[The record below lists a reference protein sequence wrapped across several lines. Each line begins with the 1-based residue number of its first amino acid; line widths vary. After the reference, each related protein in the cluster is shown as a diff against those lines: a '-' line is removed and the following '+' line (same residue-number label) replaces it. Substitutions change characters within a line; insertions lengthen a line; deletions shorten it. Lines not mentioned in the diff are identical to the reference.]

1 MYITLKP
8 MWFISPSKAVSI
20 CLQVERR
27 EKDNNRSI
35 NIVCIRFYFQNGS
48 SRLNQARRNLTERS
62 KWHGCRIMSITSQI
76 REFHALSSIK
86 HIPLL
91 PLILNPVNDS
101 YCLDECKEADL
112 SKLCQS
118 LQQTLRSSFNVT
130 QLRAISVSIGRAKQK
145 KTVELSLV
153 QGPPG
158 MRSTLLTL

>member
-1 MYITLKP
+1 M
-8 MWFISPSKAVSI
+8 

-27 EKDNNRSI
+27 EKDNKRSLSI
-35 NIVCIRFYFQNGS
+35 IIIRFYFQNGS

-62 KWHGCRIMSITSQI
+62 KWHGCRIMSITPQI
-76 REFHALSSIK
+76 REFHALSSVK

-91 PLILNPVNDS
+91 PLILNPIKDS
-101 YCLDECKEADL
+101 FCHDEFKKVDL

-130 QLRAISVSIGRAKQK
+130 QLQAISVSIGRAKAK
-145 KTVELSLV
+145 KTVELSLI

-158 MRSTLLTL
+158 MRSTLSYLLILEIL